1 MFKRFFNKL
10 TTMKYKNLEAELD
23 RIFGPFAQER
33 TLILNAIKKDEEIN
47 NQVSSSNDA
56 SKIINIFNEI
66 FEKKSRVMTKKV
78 LNRYKEILKHFT
90 LQDIKSAM
98 ESAKD
103 DDFHSDNSYKYC
115 TLEYFS
121 RMEQIDK
128 WLNVTKE
135 EKKSDFVMPT
145 FNVRR

>member
-1 MFKRFFNKL
+1 
-10 TTMKYKNLEAELD
+10 MKYKNLEEVLD
-23 RIFGPFAQER
+23 KIFGPFSKER
-33 TLILNAIKKDEEIN
+33 TLILNAIKKDEELN
-47 NQVSSSNDA
+47 NQVSSSDDA
-56 SKIINIFNEI
+56 SKIINIFNEV

-90 LQDIKSAM
+90 IQDIKNAM

-145 FNVRR
+145 FNVRG

>member
-1 MFKRFFNKL
+1 MLTRFFNKL
-10 TTMKYKNLEAELD
+10 TTMRYKNLEAELD
-23 RIFGPFAQER
+23 RIFGPFAKER
-33 TLILNAIKKDEEIN
+33 TLILNAIKKDEELSNHI
-47 NQVSSSNDA
+47 SSSDDA

-103 DDFHSDNSYKYC
+103 DDFHTENSYKYC

>member
-1 MFKRFFNKL
+1 
-10 TTMKYKNLEAELD
+10 MKYKNLEAELD

>member
-10 TTMKYKNLEAELD
+10 ATMKYKNLEAELD
-23 RIFGPFAQER
+23 RIFGPFAKER
-33 TLILNAIKKDEEIN
+33 TLILNAIKKDVELSNHIT
-47 NQVSSSNDA
+47 SSDDA
-56 SKIINIFNEI
+56 SKIINLFNEV

-103 DDFHSDNSYKYC
+103 DDFHTDNSYKYC

-145 FNVRR
+145 FNVRG

>member
-1 MFKRFFNKL
+1 
-10 TTMKYKNLEAELD
+10 MKYKHLEAELD
-23 RIFGPFAQER
+23 KIFGPFAEER
-33 TLILNAIKKDEEIN
+33 TLILNAIKKDEELAN
-47 NQVSSSNDA
+47 SVTSGDDA
-56 SKIINIFNEI
+56 SKIINIFNKI
-66 FEKKSRVMTKKV
+66 FQKKSRVMTKKII
-78 LNRYKEILKHFT
+78 NRYKEILKYFT
-90 LQDIKSAM
+90 LDDIKLAM

-103 DDFHSDNSYKYC
+103 DDFHTDNSYKYC

-128 WLNVTKE
+128 WTNVTKE

>member
-1 MFKRFFNKL
+1 
-10 TTMKYKNLEAELD
+10 MKYKYLEAELD
-23 RIFGPFAQER
+23 KLFGPFAEER
-33 TLILNAIKKDEEIN
+33 TLILNAIKKDIDATN
-47 NQVSSSNDA
+47 CVTSGDDA

-78 LNRYKEILKHFT
+78 VSRYKEILRYFS
-90 LQDIKSAM
+90 LEDIKSAM
-98 ESAKD
+98 DAAKD
-103 DDFHSDNSYKYC
+103 DDFHKDNSYKYC

-135 EKKSDFVMPT
+135 EKKSNFIMPT
-145 FNVRR
+145 FNVRG

>member
-1 MFKRFFNKL
+1 
-10 TTMKYKNLEAELD
+10 MKYKHLEAELD
-23 RIFGPFAQER
+23 KIFGPFAEER
-33 TLILNAIKKDEEIN
+33 TLILNAIKKDEELAN
-47 NQVSSSNDA
+47 SVTSGDDA

-66 FEKKSRVMTKKV
+66 FQKKSRVMTKKV
-78 LNRYKEILKHFT
+78 VNRYKEILKYFT
-90 LQDIKSAM
+90 LDDIKLAM

-103 DDFHSDNSYKYC
+103 DDFHTDNSYKYC

-128 WLNVTKE
+128 WTNVTKE

>member
-10 TTMKYKNLEAELD
+10 TTMKYKNLEDVLD
-23 RIFGPFAQER
+23 KIFGPFAQER
-33 TLILNAIKKDEEIN
+33 TLILNAIKKDEELN
-47 NQVSSSNDA
+47 SQVSSSNDA

-103 DDFHSDNSYKYC
+103 DNFHSDNSYKYC

-145 FNVRR
+145 FNVRK

>member
-1 MFKRFFNKL
+1 MFERFFNKL
-10 TTMKYKNLEAELD
+10 TTMKYKNLEDVLD
-23 RIFGPFAQER
+23 KIFGPFAQER
-33 TLILNAIKKDEEIN
+33 TLILNAIKKDEELN
-47 NQVSSSNDA
+47 SQVSSSNDA

-145 FNVRR
+145 FNVRG

>member
-1 MFKRFFNKL
+1 MR
-10 TTMKYKNLEAELD
+10 YKNLEMELNK
-23 RIFGPFAQER
+23 IFGPFAKER
-33 TLILNAIKKDEEIN
+33 TLILNAIKKDEESY
-47 NQVSSSNDA
+47 NQITSSDDA

-66 FEKKSRVMTKKV
+66 FQKKSRVMTKKV

-90 LQDIKSAM
+90 LSDIKNAM
-98 ESAKD
+98 DSAKD
-103 DDFHSDNSYKYC
+103 DDFHAENSYKYC

-135 EKKSDFVMPT
+135 EKKSDFILPT
-145 FNVRR
+145 FNVRG

>member
-10 TTMKYKNLEAELD
+10 TTMKYKNLEDVLD
-23 RIFGPFAQER
+23 KIFGPFAQER
-33 TLILNAIKKDEEIN
+33 TLILNAIKKDMELS
-47 NQVSSSNDA
+47 NQITKSDDA
-56 SKIINIFNEI
+56 SKIINMFNEV
-66 FEKKSRVMTKKV
+66 FQKKSRVMTKKV

-103 DDFHSDNSYKYC
+103 DDFHTDNSYKYC

>member
-1 MFKRFFNKL
+1 
-10 TTMKYKNLEAELD
+10 MKYKHLEAELD
-23 RIFGPFAQER
+23 KIFGPFAEER
-33 TLILNAIKKDEEIN
+33 TLILNAIKKDEETAN
-47 NQVSSSNDA
+47 SVTSGDDA

-66 FEKKSRVMTKKV
+66 FQKKSRVMTKKI
-78 LNRYKEILKHFT
+78 LNRYKEILKYFT
-90 LQDIKSAM
+90 LDDIKLAM

-103 DDFHSDNSYKYC
+103 DDFHADNSYKYC

-128 WLNVTKE
+128 WTNVTKE

>member
-10 TTMKYKNLEAELD
+10 TTMKYKNLEDVLD
-23 RIFGPFAQER
+23 KIFGPFAQER
-33 TLILNAIKKDEEIN
+33 TLILNAIKKDMELS
-47 NQVSSSNDA
+47 NQITKSDDA
-56 SKIINIFNEI
+56 SKIINMFNEV
-66 FEKKSRVMTKKV
+66 FQKKSRVMTKKV

-90 LQDIKSAM
+90 LQDIKIAM

-103 DDFHSDNSYKYC
+103 DDFHTDNSYKYC

-145 FNVRR
+145 FNVRG

>member
-1 MFKRFFNKL
+1 
-10 TTMKYKNLEAELD
+10 MKYKNLEAELD
-23 RIFGPFAQER
+23 RIFGPFAKER
-33 TLILNAIKKDEEIN
+33 TLILNAIKKDVELSNHIT
-47 NQVSSSNDA
+47 SSDDA
-56 SKIINIFNEI
+56 SKIINLFNGI

-103 DDFHSDNSYKYC
+103 DDFHTDNSYKYC

-145 FNVRR
+145 FNVRG

>member
-1 MFKRFFNKL
+1 
-10 TTMKYKNLEAELD
+10 MKYKNLEAELD

-33 TLILNAIKKDEEIN
+33 TLILNAIKKDEELN

>member
-1 MFKRFFNKL
+1 
-10 TTMKYKNLEAELD
+10 MKYKHLEAELD
-23 RIFGPFAQER
+23 KIFGPFAEER
-33 TLILNAIKKDEEIN
+33 SLILNAIKKDEELANSIT
-47 NQVSSSNDA
+47 SGDDA

-66 FEKKSRVMTKKV
+66 FQKKSRVMTKKV
-78 LNRYKEILKHFT
+78 LNRYKEILKYFT
-90 LQDIKSAM
+90 LDDIKSAM

-103 DDFHSDNSYKYC
+103 DDFHTENSYKYC
-115 TLEYFS
+115 TVEYFS

-135 EKKSDFVMPT
+135 EKKSDFIMPT

>member
-1 MFKRFFNKL
+1 
-10 TTMKYKNLEAELD
+10 MKYKNLEAELD
-23 RIFGPFAQER
+23 RIFGPFAKER
-33 TLILNAIKKDEEIN
+33 TLILNAIKKDVELSNHIT
-47 NQVSSSNDA
+47 SSDDA
-56 SKIINIFNEI
+56 SKIINLFNGI
-66 FEKKSRVMTKKV
+66 FEKNSRVMTKKV

-103 DDFHSDNSYKYC
+103 DDFHTDNSYKYC

-145 FNVRR
+145 FNVRG

>member
-10 TTMKYKNLEAELD
+10 TTMKYKNLEDVLD
-23 RIFGPFAQER
+23 KIFGPFAQER
-33 TLILNAIKKDEEIN
+33 TLILNAIKKDVELS
-47 NQVSSSNDA
+47 NQITKSDDA
-56 SKIINIFNEI
+56 SKIINIFNEV
-66 FEKKSRVMTKKV
+66 FQKKSRVMTKKV

-103 DDFHSDNSYKYC
+103 DDFHTENSYKYC

-145 FNVRR
+145 FNVRG

>member
-1 MFKRFFNKL
+1 
-10 TTMKYKNLEAELD
+10 MKYKHLEAELD
-23 RIFGPFAQER
+23 KIFGPFSEER
-33 TLILNAIKKDEEIN
+33 ILILNAIKKDEELANSIT
-47 NQVSSSNDA
+47 SGDDA

-66 FEKKSRVMTKKV
+66 FQKKSRVMTKKV
-78 LNRYKEILKHFT
+78 LNRYKEILKYFT
-90 LQDIKSAM
+90 LEDIKSAM

-103 DDFHSDNSYKYC
+103 DDFHTENSYKYC

-135 EKKSDFVMPT
+135 EKKSDFIMPT

>member
-1 MFKRFFNKL
+1 MFEGFFNKL
-10 TTMKYKNLEAELD
+10 TTMKYKHLEAELD
-23 RIFGPFAQER
+23 KIFGPFAQER
-33 TLILNAIKKDEEIN
+33 TLILNAIKKDEELN
-47 NQVSSSNDA
+47 SQVSSSNDA

-103 DDFHSDNSYKYC
+103 DDFHTENSYKYC

-145 FNVRR
+145 FNVRG

>member
-10 TTMKYKNLEAELD
+10 ATMKYKNLEDVLD
-23 RIFGPFAQER
+23 KIFGPFAQER
-33 TLILNAIKKDEEIN
+33 TLILNAIKKDEELN
-47 NQVSSSNDA
+47 NQVTSSNDA
-56 SKIINIFNEI
+56 SKIINLFNEV

-90 LQDIKSAM
+90 LQDIKNAM

-103 DDFHSDNSYKYC
+103 DDFHTENSYKYC

>member
-1 MFKRFFNKL
+1 MFKGFFNKL
-10 TTMKYKNLEAELD
+10 TTMKYKNLEDALD
-23 RIFGPFAQER
+23 KMFGPFSQER
-33 TLILNAIKKDEEIN
+33 TLILNAIKKDVELS
-47 NQVSSSNDA
+47 NQITSSDDA
-56 SKIINIFNEI
+56 SKIISLFNEI
-66 FEKKSRVMTKKV
+66 FQKKSRVMTKKI

-90 LQDIKSAM
+90 LQDIKIAM
-98 ESAKD
+98 ESAKE
-103 DDFHSDNSYKYC
+103 DDFHADNSYKYC

-145 FNVRR
+145 FNVRG

>member
-1 MFKRFFNKL
+1 MFKGFFNKL
-10 TTMKYKNLEAELD
+10 TTMKYKHLEEELD
-23 RIFGPFAQER
+23 KIFGPFAQER
-33 TLILNAIKKDEEIN
+33 TLILNAIKKDEELN
-47 NQVSSSNDA
+47 SQVSSSNDA
-56 SKIINIFNEI
+56 SKIINVFNEI
-66 FEKKSRVMTKKV
+66 FEKKSRVMTKKI

-103 DDFHSDNSYKYC
+103 DDFHADNSYKYC

>member
-23 RIFGPFAQER
+23 RIFGPFAKER
-33 TLILNAIKKDEEIN
+33 TLILNAIKKDVELSNHIT
-47 NQVSSSNDA
+47 SSDDA
-56 SKIINIFNEI
+56 SKIINLFNGI

-103 DDFHSDNSYKYC
+103 DDFHTDNSYKYC

-145 FNVRR
+145 FNVRG

>member
-1 MFKRFFNKL
+1 MELNK
-10 TTMKYKNLEAELD
+10 
-23 RIFGPFAQER
+23 IFGPFAKER
-33 TLILNAIKKDEEIN
+33 TLILNAIKKDEEAY
-47 NQVSSSNDA
+47 NQITSSDDA

-66 FEKKSRVMTKKV
+66 FQKKSRVMTKKV

-90 LQDIKSAM
+90 LSDIKNAM
-98 ESAKD
+98 DSAKD
-103 DDFHSDNSYKYC
+103 DDFHAENSYKYC

-135 EKKSDFVMPT
+135 EKKSDFILPT
-145 FNVRR
+145 FNVRG

>member
-1 MFKRFFNKL
+1 MFKGFFNKL
-10 TTMKYKNLEAELD
+10 TTMKYKNLEDALD
-23 RIFGPFAQER
+23 KMFGPFSQEL
-33 TLILNAIKKDEEIN
+33 TLILNAIKKDVELS
-47 NQVSSSNDA
+47 NQITSSDDA
-56 SKIINIFNEI
+56 SKIISLFNEI
-66 FEKKSRVMTKKV
+66 FQKKSRVMTKKI

-90 LQDIKSAM
+90 LQDIKIAM
-98 ESAKD
+98 ESAKE
-103 DDFHSDNSYKYC
+103 DDFHADNSYKYC

-145 FNVRR
+145 FNVRG

>member
-1 MFKRFFNKL
+1 
-10 TTMKYKNLEAELD
+10 MKYKHLEAELD
-23 RIFGPFAQER
+23 KIFGPFAEER
-33 TLILNAIKKDEEIN
+33 TLILNAIKKDEELAN
-47 NQVSSSNDA
+47 SVTSGDDA

-66 FEKKSRVMTKKV
+66 FQKKSRVMTKKI
-78 LNRYKEILKHFT
+78 LNRYKEILKYFT
-90 LQDIKSAM
+90 LDDIKLAM

-103 DDFHSDNSYKYC
+103 DDFHADNSYKYC

-128 WLNVTKE
+128 WTNVTKE

>member
-10 TTMKYKNLEAELD
+10 TTMRYKNLEAELD
-23 RIFGPFAQER
+23 RIFGPFAKER
-33 TLILNAIKKDEEIN
+33 TLILNAIKKDEELSNHI
-47 NQVSSSNDA
+47 SSSDDA

-103 DDFHSDNSYKYC
+103 DDFHTENSYKYC

-145 FNVRR
+145 FNVRG

>member
-1 MFKRFFNKL
+1 
-10 TTMKYKNLEAELD
+10 MKYKHLEAELD
-23 RIFGPFAQER
+23 KIFGPFAEER
-33 TLILNAIKKDEEIN
+33 ILILNAIKKDEELANSIT
-47 NQVSSSNDA
+47 SGDDA

-66 FEKKSRVMTKKV
+66 FQKKSRVMTKKV
-78 LNRYKEILKHFT
+78 LNRYKEILKYFT
-90 LQDIKSAM
+90 LEDIKSAM

-103 DDFHSDNSYKYC
+103 DDFHTENSYKYC
-115 TLEYFS
+115 TVEYFS

-135 EKKSDFVMPT
+135 EKKSDFIMPT

>member
-1 MFKRFFNKL
+1 
-10 TTMKYKNLEAELD
+10 MKYKHLEAELD
-23 RIFGPFAQER
+23 KIFGPFAEER
-33 TLILNAIKKDEEIN
+33 TLILNAIKKDEELAN
-47 NQVSSSNDA
+47 SVTSGDDA

-66 FEKKSRVMTKKV
+66 FQKKSRVMTKKI
-78 LNRYKEILKHFT
+78 LNRYKEILKYFT
-90 LQDIKSAM
+90 LDDIKLAM

-103 DDFHSDNSYKYC
+103 DDFHTDNSYKYC

-128 WLNVTKE
+128 WTNVTKE

>member
-1 MFKRFFNKL
+1 
-10 TTMKYKNLEAELD
+10 MKYKNLEDVLD
-23 RIFGPFAQER
+23 KIFGPFAQER
-33 TLILNAIKKDEEIN
+33 TLILNAIKKDEELN
-47 NQVSSSNDA
+47 SQVSSSNDA

-145 FNVRR
+145 FNVRG